1 MEDKY
6 KKTIEG
12 YHNTEITLEYE
23 FDELEDVTE
32 DFFLCISTED
42 GCVLKEDGTK
52 DEVFIGLTFEQ
63 AVEFRNHLTYLI
75 DTFILNKTKGEGKG
89 EDICED

>member
-1 MEDKY
+1 MKNKY
-6 KKTIEG
+6 QKTIKG
-12 YHNTEITLEYE
+12 YVDTEITLEYE
-23 FDELEDVTE
+23 FDEIENVTE

-63 AVEFRNHLTYLI
+63 TIELREHLTYLI
-75 DTFILNKTKGEGKG
+75 DTFILNKTKGEDK
-89 EDICED
+89 CED